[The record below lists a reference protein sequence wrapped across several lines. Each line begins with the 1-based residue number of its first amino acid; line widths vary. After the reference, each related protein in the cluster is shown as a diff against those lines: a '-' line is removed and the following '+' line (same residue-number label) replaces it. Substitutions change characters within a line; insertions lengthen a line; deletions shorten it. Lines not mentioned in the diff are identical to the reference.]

1 MSILKPRGGDIHR
14 QGRSSRYSQNGSK
27 RSYSPTQSE
36 LERIYQQQQQRKQKN
51 KSKKVKSETSSNE
64 LMTLPVI
71 PPMMIAI
78 EQDAAEPS
86 FVGKIGDAVT
96 GMNEVLM
103 NAIFPPQQVQ
113 EQPLYAGLDEEITDE
128 DIYID
133 RTLLEED
140 DKKKK
145 GVLKW
150 IKRRK
155 KGKTADAIPKNAS
168 EEAIISNVSDIVIV
182 EDNSIDDGDVNVEK
196 TPSIEVVNV
205 EDTFA
210 HVDTP
215 QAVEEAAVNKPVE
228 VAQKEACTVKPV
240 VRPTVTSTAKPVVK
254 PPVTSAVKPVVRPT
268 VTSTA
273 KPVVK
278 PPVTSAVKPVV
289 KPAVTS
295 TAKPVV
301 KPQVTTAVKPVV
313 TSKVDPA
320 VNHVVAPVVEAATE
334 EHVVESV
341 ERAEAVTP
349 APVEEEDKPS
359 SLQGAI
365 LRVPPIHE
373 RFSCGTCHRCNGDF
387 PLQESPDEELSE
399 NSIAETQDQ
408 DQDEDEATEDIPVV
422 KESEGEGVEV
432 DIHKGVSG
440 DAEDEQVPELIPPK
454 IGNRKT
460 MRRARTFR
468 RIVSL
473 RKKK

>member
-254 PPVTSAVKPVVRPT
+254 PPVTSAVKPVV
-268 VTSTA
+268 
-273 KPVVK
+273 
-278 PPVTSAVKPVV
+278 